1 MKIRIWHKL
10 ALVLIFTVT
19 AVILLT
25 FFLAQSNFRSNFSD
39 YLKEQEQRRVQLI
52 SERLSGAYELTNS
65 WDFIRGKRYVLK
77 NLLPEFSH
85 KRPPPPPGS
94 DKHRFGERK
103 PPKHLKRR
111 HIGMLHALLDKDKS
125 KVVGSIQQG
134 PDVYDTP
141 IKLNNEVIGFL
152 RTRSISGFTNRVD
165 QQFVQSQHDS
175 FIDIVIIALLLS
187 LVAAWLF
194 SRYFQRRISQLTDIA
209 NDLTEGKFERRI
221 EIRHQDELAELG
233 HNFNKLAD
241 TLEKNR
247 HSQKQWIADISH
259 ELRTPLSI
267 LIGELDALQDG
278 IRPVDQAA
286 ISSLSHEAAH
296 LHRLV
301 DDLYQ
306 LSLSDVGKLD
316 YHKSNVEITPI
327 LQCVIDQFQPRMV
340 EHELKLEIN
349 IDTNQPLNISGDEQR
364 LEQLF
369 SNLID
374 NAIKYTDSGGCI
386 SISAKQLQNEVLI
399 SINDSHPSVPV
410 ESLPRIFDR
419 LYRVEASRNRK
430 TGGAGLGLA
439 IAASIVDAHQGSIK
453 ACQSDLGGLQ
463 IIVKLPI
470 KEQ

>member
-10 ALVLIFTVT
+10 ALVLIATVT

-85 KRPPPPPGS
+85 KRPPRGS
-94 DKHRFGERK
+94 DKHRFGEHK
-103 PPKHLKRR
+103 PPKQIKRR
-111 HIGMLHALLDKDKS
+111 HIGMLHALLDKDKI

-141 IKLNNEVIGFL
+141 IKLDNEVIGFL

-165 QQFVQSQHDS
+165 KQFVQSQHDS

-194 SRYFQRRISQLTDIA
+194 SRYFQRRISQLTGIA
-209 NDLTEGKFERRI
+209 NDLTAGNFDRRI
-221 EIRHQDELAELG
+221 IVDHQDELAELG
-233 HNFNKLAD
+233 NTFNVLAG

-247 HSQKQWIADISH
+247 KSQKQWIADISH
-259 ELRTPLSI
+259 ELRTPLAI

-278 IRPVDQAA
+278 IRPINKPA
-286 ISSLSHEAAH
+286 IESLSNEAAH

-301 DDLYQ
+301 NDLYQ
-306 LSLSDVGKLD
+306 LSLSDLAKLD
-316 YHKSNVEITPI
+316 YHKSCIQFAPI
-327 LQCVIDQFQPRMV
+327 LQRVIDQFRPLIS
-340 EHELKLEIN
+340 EHSLTLDIAIEERKPSYVLA
-349 IDTNQPLNISGDEQR
+349 DEQR
-364 LEQLF
+364 LVQLF

-374 NAIKYTDSGGCI
+374 NAIKYTDSGGRI
-386 SISAKQLQNEVLI
+386 SICCKLLQNEVFI
-399 SINDSHPSVPV
+399 SINDSFPSVPT

-439 IAASIVDAHQGSIK
+439 IAASIVDAHEGSIK
-453 ACQSDLGGLQ
+453 VSQSDLGGLQ
-463 IIVKLPI
+463 VIIKFPI